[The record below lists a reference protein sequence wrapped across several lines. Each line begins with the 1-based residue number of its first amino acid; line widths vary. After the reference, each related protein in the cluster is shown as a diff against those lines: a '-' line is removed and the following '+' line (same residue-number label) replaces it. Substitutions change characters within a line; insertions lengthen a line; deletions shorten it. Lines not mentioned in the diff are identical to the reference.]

1 MRPVLT
7 NVVDYAKN
15 RITGGIGAVMTTD
28 RATGLPTIAD
38 VKVDSPADRAGLRTG
53 DLITKVNGLATAG
66 LPLAQVVEGIR
77 GFSGGRVTLTVQ
89 RSGSTNFECV
99 VQRSSWNNLR

>member
-15 RITGGIGAVMTTD
+15 RITGGIGAVVTTD
-28 RATGLPTIAD
+28 RATGLPIIAE